1 MSAFFTKSKGKHS
14 DFLFP
19 VETLLLHSLPASLG
33 AGIHAHFSFKNT
45 DSIQI
50 MAKKRIA
57 INGFGRIG
65 RLTFRNLVKDPNV
78 EVVAINDLTDN
89 ATLAHLL
96 KYDTMHGKFEGTVE
110 SDETSI
116 TVNGIKI
123 AGLAVR
129 NPAELPWAAMGVDVV
144 LECTGIFLDK
154 EKAGLHLQAGA
165 KRVILSAPPK
175 ADDVPTFVIGANAD
189 QIKDTDLVISNAS
202 CTTNCLVPMI
212 MTLDKAFGVE
222 QFFMNTIHA
231 YTSDQ
236 NLQDAPHKDLRRAR
250 AAAMN
255 IVPTSTGAA
264 KAVTLVAP
272 HLKGKIAAHSMRVP
286 VATGS
291 VTDCVCTIKKAA
303 TVEEINAVFKA
314 AADSNLKGILEYNTD
329 PIVSG
334 DIVRN
339 THSCIFDAP
348 LTQVNGNTCRIV
360 GWYDNEAGYSARLAQ
375 LAAMV

>member
-1 MSAFFTKSKGKHS
+1 
-14 DFLFP
+14 
-19 VETLLLHSLPASLG
+19 
-33 AGIHAHFSFKNT
+33 
-45 DSIQI
+45 

-65 RLTFRNLVKDPNV
+65 RLTFRNLVKNPNV

-96 KYDTMHGKFEGTVE
+96 KYDTMHGRFEGTVSV
-110 SDETSI
+110 SDDDKFI
-116 TVNGIKI
+116 VVNGQKI
-123 AGLAVR
+123 TALAVK
-129 NPAELPWAAMGVDVV
+129 NPAELPWKELGVDVV

-154 EKAGLHLQAGA
+154 EKAGMHLQAGA
-165 KRVILSAPPK
+165 KRVVLSAPPK

-189 QIKDTDLVISNAS
+189 QIKDTDLIISNAS

-212 MTLDKAFGVE
+212 LVLDKAFGVE

-231 YTSDQ
+231 YTADQ
-236 NLQDAPHKDLRRAR
+236 NLQDGPHRDLRRAR

-272 HLKGKIAAHSMRVP
+272 HLKGKIAAHSLRVP

-291 VTDCVCTIKKAA
+291 VTDCVCMIKKTA
-303 TVEEINAVFKA
+303 TVEEINAAFKA
-314 AADSNLKGILEYNTD
+314 AADGHLKGILEYNTD
-329 PIVSG
+329 EIVSS

-339 THSCIFDAP
+339 THSVIFDAP

-375 LAAMV
+375 MCGML

>member
-1 MSAFFTKSKGKHS
+1 
-14 DFLFP
+14 
-19 VETLLLHSLPASLG
+19 
-33 AGIHAHFSFKNT
+33 
-45 DSIQI
+45 

-65 RLTFRNLVKDPNV
+65 RLTFRNLVQNPDV

-89 ATLAHLL
+89 HTLAHLL
-96 KYDTMHGKFEGTVE
+96 KYDTMHGKFDGTV
-110 SDETSI
+110 SATDDSI
-116 TVNGIKI
+116 IVNGNKI

-129 NPAELPWAAMGVDVV
+129 NPAELPWKDMGVDVV

-154 EKAGLHLQAGA
+154 EGAGKHLQAGA
-165 KRVILSAPPK
+165 RRVVLSAPPK
-175 ADDVPTFVIGANAD
+175 TDDVPTFVIGANAD
-189 QIKDTDLVISNAS
+189 GIQDGDLVISNAS

-212 MTLDKAFGVE
+212 LVIDRAFGVE
-222 QFFMNTIHA
+222 QLFMNTIHA
-231 YTSDQ
+231 YTADQ

-250 AAAMN
+250 AAAQN

-272 HLKGKIAAHSMRVP
+272 HLKGKIAAHSLRVP

-291 VTDCVCTIKKAA
+291 ITDCVCVLKKAA
-303 TVEEINAVFKA
+303 TVEEINAEYKKA
-314 AADSNLKGILEYNTD
+314 SETWLKGILEYCD
-329 PIVSG
+329 EPIVSS
-334 DIVRN
+334 DIVGN
-339 THSCIFDAP
+339 KHSNIFDAG
-348 LTQVNGNTCRIV
+348 LTQANGNTVRVV

>member
-1 MSAFFTKSKGKHS
+1 
-14 DFLFP
+14 
-19 VETLLLHSLPASLG
+19 
-33 AGIHAHFSFKNT
+33 
-45 DSIQI
+45 

-65 RLTFRNLVKDPNV
+65 RLTFRNLVKNPNV

-96 KYDTMHGKFEGTVE
+96 KYDTMHGRFDGTVSV
-110 SDETSI
+110 SDDDKFI
-116 TVNGIKI
+116 VVNGHKI
-123 AGLAVR
+123 AALAVK
-129 NPAELPWAAMGVDVV
+129 NPAELPWKDLGVDVV

-165 KRVILSAPPK
+165 KRVVLSAPPK
-175 ADDVPTFVIGANAD
+175 TDDVPTFVIGANAD
-189 QIKDTDLVISNAS
+189 QIKDTDLIISNAS

-212 MTLDKAFGVE
+212 LVLDKAFGVE

-231 YTSDQ
+231 YTADQ
-236 NLQDAPHKDLRRAR
+236 NLQDGPHRDLRRAR

-272 HLKGKIAAHSMRVP
+272 HLKGKIAAHSLRVP

-291 VTDCVCTIKKAA
+291 VTDCVCMIKKTA
-303 TVEEINAVFKA
+303 TVEEINAAFKA
-314 AADSNLKGILEYNTD
+314 AADGHLKGILEYNTD
-329 PIVSG
+329 EIVSS

-339 THSCIFDAP
+339 THSVIFDAP

-375 LAAMV
+375 MCGML